1 MAAVT
6 QPLRDEHHELL
17 PMVDRLRVAAQAV
30 GKVRSDELAKLV
42 DLALDFITRQLI
54 PHAKAEEEVLYPV
67 VARVM
72 GAPEA
77 TATMTR
83 EHAEVVR
90 LTSELA
96 SLRNRMTQAPLDED
110 QSQFLQQLMYGLHA
124 IIKVHF
130 AKEEEV
136 YLPLLDARLSASE
149 ATTMFEAMEAA
160 AKRVKASSSPGSA

>member
-6 QPLRDEHHELL
+6 QPLRDEHRELF
-17 PMVDRLRVAAQAV
+17 PMVDSLRVAAEAV
-30 GKVRSDELAKLV
+30 GKVRSDELATLV

-67 VARVM
+67 VARLM
-72 GAPEA
+72 GAPAA
-77 TATMTR
+77 TATMSR
-83 EHAEVVR
+83 DHAEVIR

-96 SLRNRMTQAPLDED
+96 SLRNRMTQARLDED

-149 ATTMFEAMEAA
+149 ARTMFEAMEAA
-160 AKRVKASSSPGSA
+160 ARRAKASSAPTGA